1 MLCKDTFTH
10 ILLRPREKK
19 SRIIE
24 SHFYL
29 MTDVMV
35 VGVERGKK
43 YFLSAVLPLEH
54 CATEIVDTKIDS
66 TCVGMC
72 AHPRLTNSRHSLPI
86 ILFDGLAFT
95 HSLTLSLS
103 LSLSLFLHVHTLWWC
118 SGRDVEHV
126 LKIFRTDTELIWGE
140 SGFLIIFQNHVEL
153 EHWFRQV
160 NQAIADAYAASTCDE

>member
-95 HSLTLSLS
+95 HSLTLSPIS
-103 LSLSLFLHVHTLWWC
+103 LSACAYTV
-118 SGRDVEHV
+118 VV
-126 LKIFRTDTELIWGE
+126 FRTRCRACSKDLPYRYRVDLGREWLPDHIPE
-140 SGFLIIFQNHVEL
+140 SRRAGALVPTSQPGHCRCLCCQYV
-153 EHWFRQV
+153 
-160 NQAIADAYAASTCDE
+160 